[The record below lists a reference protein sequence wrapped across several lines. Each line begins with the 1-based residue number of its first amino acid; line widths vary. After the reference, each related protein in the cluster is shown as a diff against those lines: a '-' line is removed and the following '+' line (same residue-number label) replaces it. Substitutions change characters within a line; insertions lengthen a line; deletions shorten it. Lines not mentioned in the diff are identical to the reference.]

1 MKAHI
6 RSVSACILLAY
17 VIVHLLNHALAL
29 WSLQAADALLALL
42 SGVWRS
48 WPATLLLSA
57 AHLIS
62 PRAWVFTL
70 GCGVGAWLGAYVV
83 RTMLTAGGV

>member
-1 MKAHI
+1 MI
-6 RSVSACILLAY
+6 GF
-17 VIVHLLNHALAL
+17 
-29 WSLQAADALLALL
+29 LQALSTFMLGTWGIALVGVAL
-42 SGVWRS
+42 V
-48 WPATLLLSA
+48 ATLLLSA